1 MPNIGE
7 ILNWFQEN
15 GQTIL
20 KNGVNVDQ
28 EINRPRAIDEC
39 TVSNI
44 SFLGVKY
51 ADTINE
57 VLLATKCII
66 VFIDDAIVQPENL
79 TQYSDI
85 AFILSK
91 DPKSDVILFCE
102 YFLKYN
108 DQKESESIDASAL
121 LAENVKIGK
130 CVDIGANVVIE
141 ENVLIGD
148 YCIIGPNT
156 ILKAGTELA
165 NYVEIG
171 SCNVIGGIGFG
182 YSQNKNGEYEQ
193 FPHYGAVILKDHVH
207 IGNNTCIDR
216 GSLSDTILYEGVK
229 VDNLVHIA
237 HNVKIGKNSLIIAQS
252 MIAGSVTIG
261 ENCWIAPSSCIR
273 NAVKIGNQVTIGLAS
288 TVTKN
293 VPDNSTVLGSPA
305 LPIEEFVKLRK
316 IQKKCLEE
324 NK

>member
-1 MPNIGE
+1 
-7 ILNWFQEN
+7 
-15 GQTIL
+15 
-20 KNGVNVDQ
+20 
-28 EINRPRAIDEC
+28 
-39 TVSNI
+39 
-44 SFLGVKY
+44 
-51 ADTINE
+51 
-57 VLLATKCII
+57 
-66 VFIDDAIVQPENL
+66 
-79 TQYSDI
+79 
-85 AFILSK
+85 
-91 DPKSDVILFCE
+91 
-102 YFLKYN
+102 
-108 DQKESESIDASAL
+108 
-121 LAENVKIGK
+121 
-130 CVDIGANVVIE
+130 
-141 ENVLIGD
+141 
-148 YCIIGPNT
+148 
-156 ILKAGTELA
+156 
-165 NYVEIG
+165 
-171 SCNVIGGIGFG
+171 
-182 YSQNKNGEYEQ
+182 
-193 FPHYGAVILKDHVH
+193 VH

-316 IQKKCLEE
+316 IQKKYLEE